1 MKLFTTFVTAGLV
14 LFASISSIA
23 QASANYQ
30 RELDTWV
37 AGRNA
42 DLKADNGWLN
52 LVGLHWLSEGRST
65 FGSGAG
71 SNIVFPANSIAENA
85 GYFERSGN
93 TVRLIAEGNAGIQ
106 VDGKP
111 VTEAVIFAPGME
123 DIPVVSSGSLRWSV
137 IKREDKI
144 GVRVRD
150 LSSPLAASFTGT
162 ERFAADEKWV
172 IPAKLQATTASISIT
187 NIIGQTT
194 TQKSPGKLVFSID
207 GKQYTLDA
215 LEEGDELF
223 MVFGD
228 ATSGE
233 ATYPSG
239 RFVYAKKPGADGN
252 TVIDFNKAYNPPC
265 AFTNYATCPLPPSQ
279 NVLPV
284 AVTAG
289 EKNYGD
295 HHK

>member
-1 MKLFTTFVTAGLV
+1 MKVFTLITGLIFIAV
-14 LFASISSIA
+14 LHGNA
-23 QASANYQ
+23 QTSPAYQ
-30 RELDTWV
+30 KELDTWT
-37 AGRNA
+37 AQRIK

-52 LVGLHWLSEGRST
+52 LVGLHWLEEGKNA
-65 FGSGAG
+65 FGSGG
-71 SNIVFPANSIAENA
+71 GNKIIFPKNSIAENA

-93 TVRLIAEGNAGIQ
+93 TVKMVVANNTPIQ
-106 VDGKP
+106 VDGKT
-111 VTEAVIFAPGME
+111 VAEAVIFASGMQQT
-123 DIPVVSSGSLRWSV
+123 PVVACGNLRWSV

-144 GVRVRD
+144 GIRVRD
-150 LSSPLAASFTGT
+150 LGSPLAASFTGT
-162 ERFAADEKWV
+162 ERFSPDEKWI
-172 IPAKLQATTASISIT
+172 IPAKLQAPALPASISIT

-194 TQKSPGKLVFSID
+194 AQKSPGKLVFSIE

-228 ATSGE
+228 ATSGVT
-233 ATYPSG
+233 TYPAG

-279 NVLPV
+279 NILPV
-284 AVTAG
+284 AITAG

-295 HHK
+295 HQK

>member
-1 MKLFTTFVTAGLV
+1 MKIVTLIIGLV
-14 LFASISSIA
+14 CLTLFNAGA
-23 QASANYQ
+23 QTSPAYQ
-30 RELDTWV
+30 KELDAWV
-37 AGRNA
+37 AQRVA
-42 DLKADNGWLN
+42 DLKADDGWLN
-52 LVGLHWLSEGRST
+52 LVGLHWLEEGKNA
-65 FGSGAG
+65 FGSGDG
-71 SNIVFPANSIAENA
+71 NKIIFPKNSIVENA
-85 GYFERSGN
+85 GYFERNGN
-93 TVRLIAEGNAGIQ
+93 TVKLVVANNAPIQ

-111 VTEAVIFAPGME
+111 VTEAIIFAPGME
-123 DIPVVSSGSLRWSV
+123 NIPVVSSGNLRWSV

-162 ERFAADEKWV
+162 ERFAADKKWI
-172 IPAKLQATTASISIT
+172 IPAKLQVPIIPASISIT
-187 NIIGQTT
+187 NVLGQTT
-194 TQKSPGKLVFSID
+194 AQKSPGKLAFSID

-215 LEEGDELF
+215 MEEGDELF

-228 ATSGE
+228 ATSGVT
-233 ATYPSG
+233 TYPAG

-265 AFTNYATCPLPPSQ
+265 AFTNYATCPLPPRQ
-279 NVLPV
+279 NILPV

-295 HHK
+295 HQ